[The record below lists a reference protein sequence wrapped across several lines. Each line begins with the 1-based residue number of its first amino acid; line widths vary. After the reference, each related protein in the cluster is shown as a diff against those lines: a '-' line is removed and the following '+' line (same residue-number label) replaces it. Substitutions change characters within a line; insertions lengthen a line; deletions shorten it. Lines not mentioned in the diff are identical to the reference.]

1 MVQTQR
7 IIENSYR
14 DSVSLMQLSAM
25 LAGMPGIT
33 DASAI
38 MATEGNLAL
47 LREAGLLKGR
57 IGARPSDLLILIEG
71 KSRAAV
77 AAALTRAQAALKQEA
92 QAVVASAGAA
102 VSLPRSIEMA
112 LASAPGANLA
122 LISVPGDYA
131 AAEAMKALRLG
142 MSAMVFSDNVSLE
155 DEIALKTYARAHK
168 RLLMGPDCG
177 SAIIDGVPLGFAN
190 RVRQGEIGCIAASG
204 TGLQQVTTLID
215 RMGLGIS
222 QAIGTGG
229 RDLHER
235 IGGITT
241 LHAIRA
247 LAADKGTRV
256 MVLVS
261 KPPAPAVA
269 KRVLAAAAKAG
280 KPVVVCFVG
289 VDAASIRGP
298 NLHPVRTLEEAARAA
313 GALARGRKPPQRPSR
328 LRIPA
333 TPRFAAG
340 QRYVRG
346 LYSGGSFCYE
356 AALLLGEALGQVWSN
371 TPLKESDTIPD
382 VWKSQGHTVIDLGDD
397 QFTRGRPHPMIDHR
411 LRNERIL
418 REARDPAVA
427 VILLDVVLG
436 DGSHP
441 DPAAPMLPAIRAA
454 RAAAQQRGRRIAF
467 VGFVCG
473 TDRDPQDLGRQEA
486 ALRGAGVILGSSNAE
501 AVRIAAAIAARAPA
515 GKGTRP

>member
-1 MVQTQR
+1 MAQTLR

-14 DSVSLMQLSAM
+14 DSVALMQLSA
-25 LAGMPGIT
+25 AVARMPGIS
-33 DASAI
+33 DASAV

-47 LREAGLLKGR
+47 LREARLLR
-57 IGARPSDLLILIEG
+57 EEIQARPSDLLILIEG
-71 KSRAAV
+71 RTEAAV
-77 AAALTRAQAALKQEA
+77 AAALARAEFHLKEERQ
-92 QAVVASAGAA
+92 AGAA
-102 VSLPRSIEMA
+102 PDGFRAEAPRSIEMA
-112 LASAPGANLA
+112 LPGTPAANLA
-122 LISVPGDYA
+122 LISVPGEYA

-142 MSAMVFSDNVSLE
+142 MSAMVFSDNVSIE
-155 DEIALKTYARAHK
+155 DEIALKAYARAHK
-168 RLLMGPDCG
+168 LLLMGPDCG
-177 SAIIDGVPLGFAN
+177 SAIIDGIPLGFAN
-190 RVRQGEIGCIAASG
+190 RVRAGEIGCIAASG

-229 RDLHER
+229 RDLHAR
-235 IGGITT
+235 VGGITT
-241 LHAIRA
+241 LHALRA
-247 LAADKGTRV
+247 LAADKGTRIV
-256 MVLVS
+256 VLIS
-261 KPPAPAVA
+261 KPPSPAVA
-269 KRVLAAAAKAG
+269 KKVLAAAARAG

-289 VDAASIRGP
+289 AELASIRGP
-298 NLHPVRTLEEAARAA
+298 NLHPVRTLEEAARTAV
-313 GALARGRKPPQRPSR
+313 ALARGRTPPTRPRRSQ
-328 LRIPA
+328 IAA

-356 AALLLGEALGQVWSN
+356 AALLLGEALGKVWSN
-371 TPLKESDTIPD
+371 TPLKDADTIPD

-397 QFTRGRPHPMIDHR
+397 AFTRGRPHPMIDHR
-411 LRNERIL
+411 LRNRRIL
-418 REARDPAVA
+418 REARDAAVA

-436 DGSHP
+436 YGSQA
-441 DPAAPMLPAIRAA
+441 DPAAQILPAIGAA
-454 RAAAQQRGRRIAF
+454 RAAARRRGRRIAF

-486 ALRGAGVILGSSNAE
+486 ALRRAGVVLGSSNAD